1 MKDGTMKK
9 GKKVAYIQFPII
21 LMVIVLA
28 VTNPSVDEH
37 KAAIDNAFKE
47 EAIEAPEAFLY
58 GAINKVM
65 EGIEVSLVQYNNYGV
80 CSLLKYKGK
89 VMVASQII
97 W

>member
-1 MKDGTMKK
+1 
-9 GKKVAYIQFPII
+9 
-21 LMVIVLA
+21 MVIVLA
-28 VTNPSVDEH
+28 ITNPSVDEH

-65 EGIEVSLVQYNNYGV
+65 EGIGVSLVQYNNYGV

-89 VMVASQII
+89 VST
-97 W
+97 WRYYK